1 MVTVGRV
8 AIVAE
13 VVSLK
18 LVEYA
23 VGFARFLWAEGKRA
37 SCKGLVQ
44 IYLRR
49 EVAKPASLLPP
60 RRARCPHHL
69 VLVPTYRILFS
80 S

>member
-13 VVSLK
+13 VVSLN
-18 LVEYA
+18 LVEQGMQLA
-23 VGFARFLWAEGKRA
+23 LLVACFLWAEGKRA

-49 EVAKPASLLPP
+49 DVAKSGLGA
-60 RRARCPHHL
+60 
-69 VLVPTYRILFS
+69 
-80 S
+80 